1 MSLYVLRIS
10 HGRNSGASDL
20 PYEFTDHETAW
31 AEMTAVCAD
40 LLGGIVR
47 GLKQGGEWR
56 MELID
61 ESRKPIF
68 RIRLLGETLG

>member
-10 HGRNSGASDL
+10 HGPGASDL
-20 PYEFTDHETAW
+20 PYEFTDRETAW

-40 LLGGIVR
+40 LLGGIAR
-47 GLKQGGEWR
+47 GLEQGDEWR